1 MRELTDKISNQKLSF
16 CYGLR
21 NVLLLCH
28 FDGLLLTLHQNS
40 IIRKRDTVKIGTIDL
55 GEMPLFLAPMEDVT
69 YKSFR
74 YMCKKYGADVMYT
87 EFVSSE
93 ALIRDIQKTKQKMT
107 LFDFDR
113 PVAIQIYGH
122 DISSMVEAAKVAEE
136 CRPDFIDINYGCP
149 MKKIIRHGAG
159 AAMLLDPEKMQRM
172 TEAIVK
178 AVNIPVTAKTR
189 LGWDHD
195 SKIIVDVAERLQDA
209 GVAALAI
216 HGRTRSMLYSGEADW
231 SLIADVKNNPR
242 MHIPIIGNGD
252 INGPEKAK
260 AFLDQSGVDALMI
273 GRGSIGR
280 PWIFKEVKHYLQT
293 GEILPPP
300 TVTEIVQNVRDQL
313 EITIEWK
320 DNIRSG
326 ILMMRR
332 HFARYFP
339 ALPNFRENRIRLLQA
354 ETLEA
359 VQEVLTAIEKQYGDL
374 RVDYTNVGL
383 N

>member
-1 MRELTDKISNQKLSF
+1 
-16 CYGLR
+16 
-21 NVLLLCH
+21 
-28 FDGLLLTLHQNS
+28 
-40 IIRKRDTVKIGTIDL
+40 
-55 GEMPLFLAPMEDVT
+55 
-69 YKSFR
+69 
-74 YMCKKYGADVMYT
+74 MCKKFGADVVYT

-93 ALIRDIQKTKQKMT
+93 ALIRDVQKTKQKMT

-122 DISSMVEAAKVAEE
+122 DINSMVEAAKVAEE
-136 CRPDFIDINYGCP
+136 CQPDFIDINYGCP

-159 AAMLLDPEKMQRM
+159 AAMLLDPDKMQRM

-178 AVNIPVTAKTR
+178 SVNLPVTAKTR

-216 HGRTRSMLYSGEADW
+216 HGRTRSMLYTGEADW

-242 MHIPIIGNGD
+242 MKIPIIGNGD
-252 INGPEKAK
+252 INGPEKAR

-273 GRGSIGR
+273 GRGTIGR
-280 PWIFKEVKHYLQT
+280 PWIFKEVKHYLRT

-300 TVTEIVQNVRDQL
+300 TVAEIVQNVRDQL
-313 EITIEWK
+313 EITIAWK

-339 ALPNFRENRIRLLQA
+339 SLPNFRDLRVRLLQA

-359 VQEVLTAIEKQYGDL
+359 VQEILTAIEKQYGDF
-374 RVDYTNVGL
+374 RVDYTHVGL

>member
-1 MRELTDKISNQKLSF
+1 M
-16 CYGLR
+16 
-21 NVLLLCH
+21 
-28 FDGLLLTLHQNS
+28 
-40 IIRKRDTVKIGTIDL
+40 KIGPIDL

-74 YMCKKYGADVMYT
+74 YMCKKFGADVMYT

-93 ALIRDIQKTKQKMT
+93 ALIRDVQKTKQKMT

-122 DISSMVEAAKVAEE
+122 DINSMVEAAKVAEE
-136 CRPDFIDINYGCP
+136 CQPDFIDINYGCP

-159 AAMLLDPEKMQRM
+159 AAMLLEPDKMQRM

-178 AVNIPVTAKTR
+178 SVKLPVTAKTR
-189 LGWDHD
+189 LGWDHG

-216 HGRTRSMLYSGEADW
+216 HGRTRSMLYTGEADW
-231 SLIADVKNNPR
+231 SLIADVKSNPR
-242 MHIPIIGNGD
+242 MKIPIIGNGD

-273 GRGSIGR
+273 GRGTIGR

-300 TVTEIVQNVRDQL
+300 TVSEIVQNVRAQL

-320 DNIRSG
+320 DNVRSG

-339 ALPNFRENRIRLLQA
+339 SLPNFRELRIRLLQA
-354 ETLEA
+354 ETLETI
-359 VQEVLTAIEKQYGDL
+359 QEILDVIEEQYGDS
-374 RVDYTNVGL
+374 RVDYTHVGL